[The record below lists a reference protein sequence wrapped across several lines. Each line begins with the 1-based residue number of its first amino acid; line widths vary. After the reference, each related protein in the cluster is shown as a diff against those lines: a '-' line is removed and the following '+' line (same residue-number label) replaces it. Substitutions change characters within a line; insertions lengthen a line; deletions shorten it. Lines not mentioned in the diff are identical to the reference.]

1 MQRIEYYSETVIRK
15 TLRYFGRTGNSYRE
29 PLFESMAR
37 AKESGTTPDGTTVR
51 QTIGEVSESRYQYL
65 SSQLKESVLTD
76 VLHLAVAQYLYP
88 EFYHMLKELTG
99 QGVTLQLAL
108 RINHREHYWT
118 QSQLKGGYETLRRLL
133 KVEHRSEN
141 ILYCSLYADERLVLY
156 LAGDDYAAE
165 DIQRVAELYFPYE
178 DSSTYYAIE
187 SYVDRVQAVFDKMKD
202 TRGYVFQ
209 MAGENGRGKRSIL
222 KELAKREQTGWVFVD
237 TQKLSEQKKD
247 TLEQSMWLIHREA
260 FFYETGICF
269 YHVRPD
275 KAWKNIEYL
284 LEMMIYEYGNYI
296 YPITLC
302 TDRSVE
308 LIPFVAIPVYRM
320 VIPQCSRNER
330 IAIWKGLSEDYHL
343 KLDSEK
349 YGIKYSLN
357 PGDIQKILRNFTIEG
372 GNLSDEDTDTRIADL
387 CMETRATPGKG
398 SVHRIHSEYT
408 MEDLILEEKQKQILH
423 YICSYIKKSYQ
434 VYDEWNMG
442 RKFSYGRGVTALFY
456 GPPGTGKTMGAY
468 VLSNELK
475 IPLYRVD
482 LSQVVDKYIG
492 ETEKHLEEIFT
503 YAQKSNVILFFD
515 EADSIFGKRTEVKDS
530 KDKYANTEVSFIL
543 QRIEEYDGIVI
554 LATNYRNNIDDA
566 FMRRMKYAVEFGMP
580 DKQTRKDIWIH
591 SFSEEIPLEH
601 IDYDYLADKVV
612 LSGGYIKNIILNAV
626 FQAAGEDRVVTMKHV
641 ISSVRNEYMKLGKV
655 LTPQDLEKYAYYF
668 DT

>member
-1 MQRIEYYSETVIRK
+1 MQRIEYYSEAVIRK
-15 TLRYFGRTGNSYRE
+15 FLDYFDSIESSYRK
-29 PLFESMAR
+29 PLLERIAR
-37 AKESGTTPDGTTVR
+37 AKKTGRESDETMVR
-51 QTIGEVSESRYQYL
+51 QTIREVSESRYQYL
-65 SSQLKESVLTD
+65 SSQLKEPVLTD
-76 VLHLAVAQYLYP
+76 VLYMAVAQYLYP
-88 EFYHMLKELTG
+88 EFYHMIRKITG

-108 RINHREHYWT
+108 RINHKEHCWT
-118 QSQLKGGYETLRRLL
+118 QSQLKGGYEILRRIL

-141 ILYCSLYADERLVLY
+141 FLYSSLYADERLALY

-165 DIQRVAELYFPYE
+165 EIKRVAELYFPYE
-178 DSSTYYAIE
+178 DNRTYYAVE
-187 SYVDRVQAVFDKMKD
+187 TYVEKVRAVFEKMKN
-202 TRGYVFQ
+202 TRGYIFQ

-222 KELAKREQTGWVFVD
+222 KELAKREETGWVFVD
-237 TQKLSEQKKD
+237 TQKLSEQKRD
-247 TLEQSMWLIHREA
+247 RLEQFMWLIHREA
-260 FFYETGICF
+260 FFYEIGICF
-269 YHVRPD
+269 YHVKPD
-275 KAWKNIEYL
+275 KTWKNIEYL
-284 LEMMIYEYGNYI
+284 LEMMIYEYGNYV
-296 YPITLC
+296 YPITVC
-302 TDRSVE
+302 TDENVE
-308 LIPFVAIPVYRM
+308 LIPFVSVPVYRM
-320 VIPQCSRNER
+320 VLPECSRNER
-330 IAIWKGLSEDYHL
+330 IAVWKGLSKEYHL
-343 KLDSEK
+343 ELDSEK

-357 PGDIQKILRNFTIEG
+357 PGDIWKILKNFTIG
-372 GNLSDEDTDTRIADL
+372 GKISHEEDIDTRIADL

-398 SVHRIHSEYT
+398 SIHRIHSEYK
-408 MEDLILEEKQKQILH
+408 MEDLMLEDKQKQVLQ
-423 YICSYIKKSYQ
+423 YICAYIKKSHQ

-566 FMRRMKYAVEFGMP
+566 FMRRMKYAVEFRMP
-580 DKQTRKDIWIH
+580 DKQTRKNIWIH
-591 SFSEEIPLEH
+591 SFSREIPLEH

-626 FQAAGEDRVVTMKHV
+626 FQAASEDSEVTMKHI